1 MNSYSGHIEQLE
13 TSEDL
18 TLVTIRVGEKV
29 IFKSIVID
37 TPKSVNYLAL
47 GHKIDVIFKETEVVI
62 STDSNP
68 SISLQN
74 KVEGRITELL
84 AGDLLSRLV
93 LGTELGSLVAIISTD
108 AVKSLKLEIGMYVT
122 ALIKLNEI
130 TLAT

>member
-29 IFKSIVID
+29 VFKSIIID
-37 TPKSVNYLAL
+37 TPKTVNYLEL
-47 GHKIDVIFKETEVVI
+47 GHKIDVVFKETEVVI
-62 STDSNP
+62 STEPNP
-68 SISLQN
+68 PISLQN
-74 KVEGRITELL
+74 KVDGKITALL
-84 AGDLLSRLV
+84 AGDLLSRLEIA
-93 LGTELGSLVAIISTD
+93 TEIGPLVAIISSN
-108 AVKSLKLEIGMYVT
+108 AIKSLKLKIGMSLT